1 MNILQ
6 NTLFPRE
13 NEFSPE
19 GFESF
24 LASSE
29 FESIVSD
36 SIQQAFN
43 CVSQDDIE
51 VKRVKSDVMNSKS
64 FCYLRDQLLASG
76 VVSENNVSMSA
87 SGNVKN
93 CFVCG
98 DYIFVLCKEGASQN
112 DTSITD
118 NINNQSCDKDIIQIK
133 YLINSSWTE
142 LLAIRLVYALGGS
155 VVYSHDIPLSTLSG
169 VALTNRLIIDNVE
182 SAKVT
187 LKPGIKKHVAN
198 E

>member
-1 MNILQ
+1 MKILQ
-6 NTLFPRE
+6 KSLFPRK

-19 GFESF
+19 GFENF
-24 LASSE
+24 LADGK

-36 SIQQAFN
+36 SILETFN
-43 CVSQDDIE
+43 SVLQDDIE
-51 VKRVKSDVMNSKS
+51 VKRVKSDVMNSRS
-64 FCYLRDQLLASG
+64 FCHLTEQLLASG
-76 VVSENNVSMSA
+76 LISENNVSMSV

-93 CFVCG
+93 NFVCG
-98 DYIFVLCKEGASQN
+98 DYIFVLFKDGVSQN

-118 NINNQSCDKDIIQIK
+118 NIKNQSCDKDIIQIK
-133 YLINSSWTE
+133 YLINISWTE
-142 LLAIRLVYALGGS
+142 LLAVRFVYALGGS
-155 VVYSHDIPLSTLSG
+155 VVYSHDIPLSTRPR
-169 VALTNRLIIDNVE
+169 VALMNGVNIDNIE

>member
-6 NTLFPRE
+6 NTLFPRK

-24 LASSE
+24 LANGE

-36 SIQQAFN
+36 SILQAFN
-43 CVSQDDIE
+43 SVSQDDIE

-64 FCYLRDQLLASG
+64 FCYLRNQLLASG
-76 VVSENNVSMSA
+76 VVSENNVSMSV

-98 DYIFVLCKEGASQN
+98 DYIFVLCKDGASQN

-133 YLINSSWTE
+133 YFINSSWTE
-142 LLAIRLVYALGGS
+142 LLAIRFVYALGGS
-155 VVYSHDIPLSTLSG
+155 VVYSHDIPLSTIPR
-169 VALTNRLIIDNVE
+169 VALMNGANIDNIE

>member
-24 LASSE
+24 LASRE

-76 VVSENNVSMSA
+76 VV
-87 SGNVKN
+87 
-93 CFVCG
+93 
-98 DYIFVLCKEGASQN
+98 
-112 DTSITD
+112 
-118 NINNQSCDKDIIQIK
+118 
-133 YLINSSWTE
+133 
-142 LLAIRLVYALGGS
+142 
-155 VVYSHDIPLSTLSG
+155 
-169 VALTNRLIIDNVE
+169 
-182 SAKVT
+182 
-187 LKPGIKKHVAN
+187 
-198 E
+198 